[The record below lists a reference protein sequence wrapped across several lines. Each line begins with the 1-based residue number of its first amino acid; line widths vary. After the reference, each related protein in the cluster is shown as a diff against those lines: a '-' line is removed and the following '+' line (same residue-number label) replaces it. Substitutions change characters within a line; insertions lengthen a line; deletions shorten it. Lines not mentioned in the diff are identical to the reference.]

1 MSKRF
6 VSLITLVA
14 MLLCLMAPATAM
26 AAASTMGTMVATP
39 ADTSVSLTIDFN
51 NSTGDEAISYIGFQV
66 SEYSDLSN
74 GQGQAVL
81 ANATDVE
88 NASGTATATF
98 SGLKSGTT
106 YYARAV
112 YETVAGGSSDRKYTD
127 AITFTTTIPAGTA
140 ATITHG
146 GPTTVSGGK
155 VTFKAISTDGNPEK
169 ITSVTFVYTL
179 NNLPMTYVGASKS
192 GNTWTGS
199 MDITK
204 MSPGNYEYE
213 IRAKASDGT
222 NTRDITVPGGTF
234 TLTQDQIDE
243 KPETIIPGVVV
254 PGNGYYYNG
263 YYYVPGYGYYIPGY
277 GYVPNYPTTY
287 YSYVITNNPTN
298 ISSANATL
306 NGFASNGISK
316 AGFQVRKANGNWG
329 DTLWGSDANGAYA
342 LKVTGLKPGTA
353 YYVRAVGIAGN
364 GYVYGDPVAF
374 VTTGGYVSNPAPVV
388 PSVPTYPS
396 YPNYT
401 VPGGSLPGSSSGN
414 SIPKTGVD
422 AHYYAAAVLM
432 MAGLALVATAKRRE
446 A

>member
-26 AAASTMGTMVATP
+26 AQEATP
-39 ADTSVSLTIDFN
+39 SMGAL
-51 NSTGDEAISYIGFQV
+51 
-66 SEYSDLSN
+66 
-74 GQGQAVL
+74 
-81 ANATDVE
+81 
-88 NASGTATATF
+88 TATASENSVDLTLKF
-98 SGLKSGTT
+98 TTVTGTNAITAIGFRIYSDAALSSQEAGWNVLNGKDAVDAANGTVTSARSGLSAGTT
-106 YYARAV
+106 YYVVPVYIYNGNTYTGDAV
-112 YETVAGGSSDRKYTD
+112 S
-127 AITFTTTIPAGTA
+127 FTTLPAAGTPA
-140 ATITHG
+140 SVNLGGNTI
-146 GPTTVSGGK
+146 SGGK
-155 VTFKAISTDGNPEK
+155 ITFSATTTDGNPEK
-169 ITSVTFVYTL
+169 VERVYFVYTVNSL
-179 NNLPMTYVGASKS
+179 NMYAVQATRN

-199 MDITK
+199 MDISK
-204 MSPGNYEYE
+204 MAPGTYDVKVVAETTTDTD
-213 IRAKASDGT
+213 RTDTGS
-222 NTRDITVPGGTF
+222 F
-234 TLTQDQIDE
+234 TLTQDQITE

>member
-26 AAASTMGTMVATP
+26 AQATSSTSAPSITNVTDTSATISVPYTVGASETVEFISVYYSTTPDMSSITGFRIAT
-39 ADTSVSLTIDFN
+39 ADTSNPLTGGTVSATI
-51 NSTGDEAISYIGFQV
+51 SS
-66 SEYSDLSN
+66 LS
-74 GQGQAVL
+74 A
-81 ANATDVE
+81 D
-88 NASGTATATF
+88 
-98 SGLKSGTT
+98 TT
-106 YYARAV
+106 YYFKSLCSVGGNVIIDDSVVSATTKVAYGQDPTVDGAV
-112 YETVAGGSSDRKYTD
+112 SSS
-127 AITFTTTIPAGTA
+127 
-140 ATITHG
+140 
-146 GPTTVSGGK
+146 VSGGK
-155 VTFKAISTDGNPEK
+155 VTFSLPVKDGNPVT
-169 ITSVTFVYTL
+169 ITGVTFTYTVNGL
-179 NNLPMTYVGASKS
+179 NMYSVSGTKS
-192 GNTWTGS
+192 GNTWSGSMNIGKMTPGTYEFKAIANYSDGRTPAQIATGS
-199 MDITK
+199 
-204 MSPGNYEYE
+204 
-213 IRAKASDGT
+213 
-222 NTRDITVPGGTF
+222 F
-234 TLTQDQIDE
+234 TITQDQIDE

-316 AGFQVRKANGNWG
+316 AGFQIRKANGNWG

>member
-1 MSKRF
+1 M
-6 VSLITLVA
+6 IT
-14 MLLCLMAPATAM
+14 
-26 AAASTMGTMVATP
+26 
-39 ADTSVSLTIDFN
+39 
-51 NSTGDEAISYIGFQV
+51 TG
-66 SEYSDLSN
+66 N
-74 GQGQAVL
+74 
-81 ANATDVE
+81 
-88 NASGTATATF
+88 GTATKTLT
-98 SGLKSGTT
+98 GLQAGTT
-106 YYARAV
+106 YYVRSLYQANNSWTTN
-112 YETVAGGSSDRKYTD
+112 ETIVS
-127 AITFTTTIPAGTA
+127 FTTLPAAGTPA
-140 ATITHG
+140 SIKISGNTI
-146 GPTTVSGGK
+146 SGGK
-155 VTFKAISTDGNPEK
+155 ITFSATTTDGNPEK
-169 ITSVTFVYTL
+169 VERVYFVYTVNSL
-179 NNLPMTYVGASKS
+179 NMYAVQGTRN

-199 MDITK
+199 MDISK
-204 MSPGNYEYE
+204 MAPGEYNV
-213 IRAKASDGT
+213 KAVAETSTDT
-222 NTRDITVPGGTF
+222 DRTDTSTF

-316 AGFQVRKANGNWG
+316 AGFQIRKANGNWG